1 MNFHDARYSSR
12 SRGFGGEGSVDI
24 SVENGARGIS
34 PPTPNAISTPPT
46 THPSPATPRPISR
59 PFFSPRIFMATTRF
73 TDYITAPRTPS
84 CRGVNV
90 SILSS
95 PLANAPENIFG
106 VKLSRDL
113 LVRVT
118 ASDLS
123 ATRRQHSPERC
134 QELVREC
141 HTASCE
147 VELRFPSV

>member
-12 SRGFGGEGSVDI
+12 SRGLGDRSTYLLKMVR
-24 SVENGARGIS
+24 VEFHPS
-34 PPTPNAISTPPT
+34 MSTPTPPT
-46 THPSPATPRPISR
+46 HRSPTSPRPVSR

-113 LVRVT
+113 LVRIT

-123 ATRRQHSPERC
+123 TTRRQHSPERC
-134 QELVREC
+134 QELAREC
-141 HTASCE
+141 QTTSCE
-147 VELRFPSV
+147 LELRFPGV